1 MINKNPLISIII
13 PFCNEEQNVDM
24 FVEEILHT
32 ILNLDIK
39 SELIL
44 IDDGSID
51 KTYDLCVGLSKK
63 YSNVH
68 TLSFTRNFGK
78 ESAISAGLELS
89 KGDAV
94 ITIDG
99 DFQHPI
105 NLIKNMVNLWQNEK
119 AMVVEGVKSK
129 RQKKSLLY
137 QAMTFLYYKAIGSIG
152 VNDIVNYSD
161 YKLLDKNVVDSWKKL
176 SETNIFYRG
185 IIPWLGYK
193 SVIIQ
198 YEVDDR
204 RFGTSKWGFVSLVKY
219 AISSITSFTA
229 APLYFIVLLG
239 LIFLLFSVFFGF
251 HTFYVYFFDSSVDG
265 FATIILLL
273 LIIGSFIMISL
284 GVIGLYIVNL
294 FTEIKKRPRY
304 VIQHST
310 FD

>member
-1 MINKNPLISIII
+1 MINQNPLISIII
-13 PFCNEEQNVDM
+13 PFFNEEQNVDM
-24 FVEEILHT
+24 FVEEILNT

-51 KTYDLCVGLSKK
+51 KTYDQCVGLSKK

-129 RQKKSLLY
+129 RQKESLLY

-152 VNDIVNYSD
+152 VNDIVNHSD
-161 YKLLDKNVVDSWKKL
+161 YKLLDRSVVDSWKKL

-193 SVIIQ
+193 SVSIQ

-204 RFGTSKWGFVSLVKY
+204 RSGTSKWGFISLVKY

-229 APLYFIVLLG
+229 APLYSIVLLG

-284 GVIGLYIVNL
+284 GVLGLYILNL

>member
-1 MINKNPLISIII
+1 MINQNPLISIII

-24 FVEEILHT
+24 FVEE

-129 RQKKSLLY
+129 RQKESLLY
-137 QAMTFLYYKAIGSIG
+137 QAMTFLYYKAIGNIG
-152 VNDIVNYSD
+152 VNDIVNHSD
-161 YKLLDKNVVDSWKKL
+161 YKLLDRIVVDSWKKL

-193 SVIIQ
+193 SVSIQ
-198 YEVDDR
+198 YEVEDR
-204 RFGTSKWGFVSLVKY
+204 KSGTSKWGFVSLVKY

-229 APLYFIVLLG
+229 APLYSIVLLG

-251 HTFYVYFFDSSVDG
+251 HTLYVYFFDASVDG

-284 GVIGLYIVNL
+284 GVLGLYILNL